1 MTITDSDALELPGYR
16 EVAVVRHQWP
26 DANVAGAAAGVSN
39 TGPVQVTTDQ
49 VAEEVP
55 VALVFN
61 GISHAVMM
69 LTPQNL
75 EDFATGFSLSESI
88 IDNPSQIYDIECIAA
103 PEAGGIEI
111 QLTIASECFV
121 RLKDKRRQLA
131 GRTGCGVCGLESL
144 TALDLSLPHQAGQLL
159 VTSQA
164 LQKAF
169 AAMQGLQEINAVT
182 GATHAAAW
190 ADTQGNVLL
199 LREDVGRHNA
209 LDKLIGAL
217 ATAKKP
223 RVPGLAIM
231 SSRASYELVQ
241 KAARA
246 NMSMLA
252 TISAPT
258 SLAISMA
265 QEAGISLLGFVRRSN
280 FVIYTHPER
289 IAAN

>member
-1 MTITDSDALELPGYR
+1 MMQTDPVELPGYC
-16 EVAVVRHQWP
+16 EVAVVRHQLQGT
-26 DANVAGAAAGVSN
+26 DAVANQGRQA
-39 TGPVQVTTDQ
+39 TTDQ
-49 VAEEVP
+49 VAEERP

-75 EDFATGFSLSESI
+75 EDFAIGFSLSERI
-88 IDNPSQIYDIECIAA
+88 IDNPAQIYDMECIAA
-103 PEAGGIEI
+103 PEAGGVEI
-111 QLTIASECFV
+111 RLTIASECFI

-144 TALDLSLPHQAGQLL
+144 AALDLSMPRLSDALSITPQ
-159 VTSQA
+159 S

-190 ADTQGNVLL
+190 ADIDGNLVL

-217 ATAKKP
+217 AAGESP
-223 RVPGLAIM
+223 RPPGFAIM

-265 QEAGISLLGFVRRSN
+265 EQAGISLLGFVRRTG
-280 FVIYTHPER
+280 FVVYTHAQR
-289 IAAN
+289 VAAE

>member
-1 MTITDSDALELPGYR
+1 METDPVELPGYR
-16 EVAVVRHQWP
+16 DVTVVRHQWQQP
-26 DANVAGAAAGVSN
+26 DASAIADGLP
-39 TGPVQVTTDQ
+39 TIDR

-75 EDFATGFSLSESI
+75 EDFALGFSLSEQI
-88 IDNPSQIYDIECIAA
+88 IDSPAQIYDIECIAA
-103 PEAGGIEI
+103 PDAGGMEI

-144 TALDLSLPHQAGQLL
+144 TALDLSMPSLSDSLL
-159 VTSQA
+159 ITTAA

-169 AAMQGLQEINAVT
+169 ASMQGLQEINAVT

-190 ADTQGNVLL
+190 ADVDGNIVL

-217 ATAKKP
+217 ASSKAP
-223 RVPGLAIM
+223 RSPGFAIM

-258 SLAISMA
+258 SLAINMA
-265 QEAGISLLGFVRRSN
+265 QQAGISLLGFVRRTG
-280 FVIYTHPER
+280 FVVYAHPQR
-289 IAAN
+289 VSRA

>member
-1 MTITDSDALELPGYR
+1 METDLVELPGYR
-16 EVAVVRHQWP
+16 DVTVVRRQWQ
-26 DANVAGAAAGVSN
+26 DAGAPAAAGGQ
-39 TGPVQVTTDQ
+39 TMTDQ

-75 EDFATGFSLSESI
+75 EDFAIGFSLSENI
-88 IDNPSQIYDIECIAA
+88 IDNRSQIYDIESITAS
-103 PEAGGIEI
+103 EAGGIEI

-144 TALDLSLPHQAGQLL
+144 AALDLSLPHQAGQLL

-217 ATAKKP
+217 AIAKTP
-223 RVPGLAIM
+223 REPGFAIM

-265 QEAGISLLGFVRRSN
+265 QEAGISLLGFVRRNS

-289 IAAN
+289 IAAD

>member
-1 MTITDSDALELPGYR
+1 MMEIDPAELPGYR
-16 EVAVVRHQWP
+16 EVQIVRHRLP
-26 DANVAGAAAGVSN
+26 ATSAEGEA
-39 TGPVQVTTDQ
+39 TTDL
-49 VAEEVP
+49 VAEERP
-55 VALVFN
+55 VALVYN

-69 LTPQNL
+69 LTPRDL
-75 EDFATGFSLSESI
+75 EDFALGFSLSERI
-88 IDNPSQIYDIECIAA
+88 IDTPAQIYDMECVAA
-103 PEAGGIEI
+103 PAAGGIEI
-111 QLTIASECFV
+111 QLNIASECFS

-131 GRTGCGVCGLESL
+131 GRSGCGVCGLESL
-144 TALDLSLPHQAGQLL
+144 AALDLSLPRLSDGLL
-159 VTSQA
+159 ITSQA
-164 LQKAF
+164 LLRAF

-190 ADTQGNVLL
+190 ADVDGNVVAV
-199 LREDVGRHNA
+199 REDVGRHNA

-217 ATAKKP
+217 AAGKP
-223 RVPGLAIM
+223 ARGAGFAIM

-265 QEAGISLLGFVRRSN
+265 EQAGVSLLGFVRSGS
-280 FVIYTHPER
+280 FVVYAHPQR
-289 IAAN
+289 IAAK

>member
-1 MTITDSDALELPGYR
+1 MMETDPVELPGYR
-16 EVAVVRHQWP
+16 EVTVVRHQLP
-26 DANVAGAAAGVSN
+26 GADPSAILHGQS
-39 TGPVQVTTDQ
+39 TIDQ

-75 EDFATGFSLSESI
+75 EDFAIGFSLSERI
-88 IDNPSQIYDIECIAA
+88 IDSPAQIYDIECMAV
-103 PEAGGIEI
+103 PDAGGLEI
-111 QLTIASECFV
+111 KLTVASECFI

-144 TALDLSLPHQAGQLL
+144 AALDLSMPRLQEHLAITP
-159 VTSQA
+159 SA

-169 AAMQGLQEINAVT
+169 AAMQGLQQINAVT

-190 ADTQGNVLL
+190 ADVEGNIVM

-217 ATAKKP
+217 AAGKAP
-223 RVPGLAIM
+223 RVVGFAIM

-265 QEAGISLLGFVRRSN
+265 EQAGISLLGFVRRSS
-280 FVIYTHPER
+280 FVVYTHPER
-289 IAAN
+289 VAAE